1 MSLLASSSVIEIEMS
16 TSFAMATALFVLA
29 NIWMVSL
36 YKIFEKAGESGGKAF
51 VPILNILTL
60 LELIKRPGWW
70 VFLLLLPGINLVA
83 ALVICMDTAALFR
96 KDKCFGVGLLLF
108 PQIVWPVLGFGS
120 AEYQGV
126 PEDDGVSLWS
136 DAWRR
141 LSQNRMALASSVV
154 FVVIIYLCVFGP
166 MVFSGHSGEANNL
179 ENAFQKPSFTHW
191 FGTDDLGR
199 DIFVRTLEGGRIS
212 LVVGFLA
219 TAVSLVIGVVYG
231 SFAGYIGGRTDAF
244 LMRIVDILYS
254 LPFTIFVILLMVLFG
269 RNFIL
274 LFVAIGFVEWLT
286 MARIVRA
293 QIMALKDTEFVESAR
308 ALGYGN
314 LRIIFGHLLP
324 NILGPVIIYAS
335 LTVPAVMLLEAVL
348 SFLGLGVQPP
358 MSSWGLLIKDGAEKI
373 DVYPW
378 LLIFPALF
386 FSATLF
392 SLNFIGDGL
401 RDALDPKSS
410 KD

>member
-1 MSLLASSSVIEIEMS
+1 MS
-16 TSFAMATALFVLA
+16 TAEA
-29 NIWMVSL
+29 NL
-36 YKIFEKAGESGGKAF
+36 QQTEGA
-51 VPILNILTL
+51 
-60 LELIKRPGWW
+60 
-70 VFLLLLPGINLVA
+70 
-83 ALVICMDTAALFR
+83 
-96 KDKCFGVGLLLF
+96 
-108 PQIVWPVLGFGS
+108 
-120 AEYQGV
+120 
-126 PEDDGVSLWS
+126 SLWA

-141 LSQNRMALASSVV
+141 LAQNRMA
-154 FVVIIYLCVFGP
+154 VIATIIFGVILLLCLIGP
-166 MVFSGHSGEANNL
+166 LFFAQHSGETNDLANT
-179 ENAFQKPSFTHW
+179 FKKPSISHW

-199 DIFVRTLEGGRIS
+199 DLFVRTLEGGRIS
-212 LVVGFLA
+212 LAVGFLA
-219 TAVSLVIGVVYG
+219 TAVSLLIGVVYG
-231 SFAGYIGGRTDAF
+231 SMAGYIGGRTDAF

-254 LPFTIFVILLMVLFG
+254 LPFTIFVILLMMMFG

-293 QIMALKDTEFVESAR
+293 QIMALKDTEFVEAAR

>member
-1 MSLLASSSVIEIEMS
+1 MS
-16 TSFAMATALFVLA
+16 TAEA
-29 NIWMVSL
+29 NL
-36 YKIFEKAGESGGKAF
+36 QQ
-51 VPILNILTL
+51 T
-60 LELIKRPGWW
+60 
-70 VFLLLLPGINLVA
+70 
-83 ALVICMDTAALFR
+83 
-96 KDKCFGVGLLLF
+96 
-108 PQIVWPVLGFGS
+108 
-120 AEYQGV
+120 
-126 PEDDGVSLWS
+126 DGASLWA

-141 LSQNRMALASSVV
+141 LAQNRMA
-154 FVVIIYLCVFGP
+154 VIATIIFGVILLLCLIGP
-166 MVFSGHSGEANNL
+166 LLFTQHSGETNDLANT
-179 ENAFQKPSFTHW
+179 FKKPSISHW

-199 DIFVRTLEGGRIS
+199 DLFVRTLEGGRIS
-212 LVVGFLA
+212 LAVGFLA
-219 TAVSLVIGVVYG
+219 TAVSLLIGVVYG
-231 SFAGYIGGRTDAF
+231 SMAGYIGGRTDAF

-254 LPFTIFVILLMVLFG
+254 LPFTIFVILLMVMFG

-293 QIMALKDTEFVESAR
+293 QIMALKDTEFVEAAR

-401 RDALDPKSS
+401 RDALDPKILEGLTWHCLRSTT
-410 KD
+410 

>member
-1 MSLLASSSVIEIEMS
+1 MS
-16 TSFAMATALFVLA
+16 TAET
-29 NIWMVSL
+29 
-36 YKIFEKAGESGGKAF
+36 
-51 VPILNILTL
+51 
-60 LELIKRPGWW
+60 
-70 VFLLLLPGINLVA
+70 NLQYEERA
-83 ALVICMDTAALFR
+83 
-96 KDKCFGVGLLLF
+96 
-108 PQIVWPVLGFGS
+108 
-120 AEYQGV
+120 
-126 PEDDGVSLWS
+126 SLWT

-141 LSQNRMALASSVV
+141 LAQNRMA
-154 FVVIIYLCVFGP
+154 VIATVIFGLIILLCLIGPLLFGQ
-166 MVFSGHSGEANNL
+166 HSGETNNL
-179 ENAFQKPSFTHW
+179 ENAFQKPSGSHW

-199 DIFVRTLEGGRIS
+199 DVFVRTLEGGRIS
-212 LVVGFLA
+212 LAVGFLA

-231 SFAGYIGGRTDAF
+231 SFAGYVGGRTDAF

-254 LPFTIFVILLMVLFG
+254 LPFTIFVILLMVIFG

-293 QIMALKDTEFVESAR
+293 QIMALKDTEFVEAAR

>member
-1 MSLLASSSVIEIEMS
+1 MI
-16 TSFAMATALFVLA
+16 TAEVNVQHTEGA
-29 NIWMVSL
+29 
-36 YKIFEKAGESGGKAF
+36 
-51 VPILNILTL
+51 
-60 LELIKRPGWW
+60 
-70 VFLLLLPGINLVA
+70 
-83 ALVICMDTAALFR
+83 
-96 KDKCFGVGLLLF
+96 
-108 PQIVWPVLGFGS
+108 
-120 AEYQGV
+120 
-126 PEDDGVSLWS
+126 SLWS

-141 LSQNRMALASSVV
+141 LAQNRMAVFATFIFAVILLLCLLGPTLLGQHSS
-154 FVVIIYLCVFGP
+154 
-166 MVFSGHSGEANNL
+166 EANDL
-179 ENAFQKPSFTHW
+179 SKAFNKPSTTHW

-199 DIFVRTLEGGRIS
+199 DVFVRTLEGGRIS
-212 LVVGFLA
+212 LAVGFLA

-231 SFAGYIGGRTDAF
+231 SFAGYAGGRIDSF
-244 LMRIVDILYS
+244 MMRIVDILYS
-254 LPFTIFVILLMVLFG
+254 LPFTIFVILLMVMFG

-293 QIMALKDTEFVESAR
+293 QIMALKETEFVEAAR
-308 ALGYGN
+308 ALGYGDI
-314 LRIIFGHLLP
+314 RIIFGHLFP

>member
-1 MSLLASSSVIEIEMS
+1 MS
-16 TSFAMATALFVLA
+16 TVEA
-29 NIWMVSL
+29 NL
-36 YKIFEKAGESGGKAF
+36 QQTEGA
-51 VPILNILTL
+51 
-60 LELIKRPGWW
+60 
-70 VFLLLLPGINLVA
+70 
-83 ALVICMDTAALFR
+83 
-96 KDKCFGVGLLLF
+96 
-108 PQIVWPVLGFGS
+108 
-120 AEYQGV
+120 
-126 PEDDGVSLWS
+126 SLWA

-141 LSQNRMALASSVV
+141 LAQNRMA
-154 FVVIIYLCVFGP
+154 VIATIIFGVILLLCLIGP
-166 MVFSGHSGEANNL
+166 LFFAQHSGETNDLANT
-179 ENAFQKPSFTHW
+179 FKKPSISHW

-199 DIFVRTLEGGRIS
+199 DLFVRTLEGGRIS
-212 LVVGFLA
+212 LAVGFLA
-219 TAVSLVIGVVYG
+219 TAVSLLIGVVYG
-231 SFAGYIGGRTDAF
+231 SMAGYIGGRTDAF

-254 LPFTIFVILLMVLFG
+254 LPFTIFVILLMVMFG

-293 QIMALKDTEFVESAR
+293 QIMALKDTEFVEAAR

>member
-1 MSLLASSSVIEIEMS
+1 MS
-16 TSFAMATALFVLA
+16 TAET
-29 NIWMVSL
+29 
-36 YKIFEKAGESGGKAF
+36 
-51 VPILNILTL
+51 
-60 LELIKRPGWW
+60 
-70 VFLLLLPGINLVA
+70 NLQYEEGA
-83 ALVICMDTAALFR
+83 
-96 KDKCFGVGLLLF
+96 
-108 PQIVWPVLGFGS
+108 
-120 AEYQGV
+120 
-126 PEDDGVSLWS
+126 SLWT

-141 LSQNRMALASSVV
+141 LAQNRMA
-154 FVVIIYLCVFGP
+154 VIATVIFGLIILLCLIGPLLFGQ
-166 MVFSGHSGEANNL
+166 HSGETNNL
-179 ENAFQKPSFTHW
+179 ENAFQKPSGSHW

-199 DIFVRTLEGGRIS
+199 DVFVRTLEGGRIS
-212 LVVGFLA
+212 LAVGFLA

-231 SFAGYIGGRTDAF
+231 SFAGYVGGRTDAF

-254 LPFTIFVILLMVLFG
+254 LPFTIFVILLMVMFG

-293 QIMALKDTEFVESAR
+293 QIMALKDTEFVEAAR